1 MKDIIQRTFVAG
13 AFISG
18 MMILLADSYT
28 PKLLIDYAGPDETVH
43 IKSFQ
48 YADVAG
54 VGKAIGQHDDA
65 LVIDVERFWMGSFT
79 TNPVSIY
86 QAFGEWSD
94 GISRD
99 NTNYYAGKNIVFFAT
114 TNEVKFAISS
124 HPKYDYLIMDSSVS
138 FTNRYGYCL
147 PKFVYPN
154 PPTWYALETNDVEH
168 LAFFSNLVESI
179 VIGRNRN
186 LLYMTL
192 RDAIKSDET
201 GSDPYKTMSAL
212 TMRELFW
219 TDDETN
225 LVQALYDPLL
235 APRFRRHALFQL
247 KKRFGWPETNT
258 VPEP

>member
-1 MKDIIQRTFVAG
+1 MKKIILRTFVAS
-13 AFISG
+13 AFISE
-18 MMILLADSYT
+18 MMILLAESYT
-28 PKLLIDYAGPDETVH
+28 PKFLVDYAGPDETVH

-48 YADVAG
+48 YADVVG

-86 QAFGEWSD
+86 QAFSDWSD
-94 GISRD
+94 GIPRD

-124 HPKYDYLIMDSSVS
+124 HPKYDYLIMDSSVY
-138 FTNRYGYCL
+138 FTNRYGSCP

-154 PPTWYALETNDVEH
+154 PPTWYALETNDVDH
-168 LAFFSNLVESI
+168 LNFFSNLVESI
-179 VIGRNRN
+179 VVGRNRN
-186 LLYMTL
+186 LLYTTL

-212 TMRELFW
+212 TMQELLW

-225 LVQALYDPLL
+225 LVEALNDPLL
-235 APRFRRHALFQL
+235 APRFRYDALWTLQ
-247 KKRFGWPETNT
+247 KRFDWPATNT

>member
-1 MKDIIQRTFVAG
+1 MKNIIIRTFVAS

-18 MMILLADSYT
+18 MMILLAESYT
-28 PKLLIDYAGPDETVH
+28 PKFLVDYAGPDETVH

-48 YADVAG
+48 YADVVG
-54 VGKAIGQHDDA
+54 VGKAIGQYEDA
-65 LVIDVERFWMGSFT
+65 LVINVEKFWTGSFS
-79 TNPVSIY
+79 TNPVTIH
-86 QAFGEWSD
+86 QAFGDWSD
-94 GISRD
+94 GIPRD

-124 HPKYDYLIMDSSVS
+124 HPKYDYLIMDWSVT
-138 FTNRYGYCL
+138 FTNRYGYCP

-168 LAFFSNLVESI
+168 IAFFSNLVESI

-186 LLYMTL
+186 LLYTTL

-201 GSDPYKTMSAL
+201 GSDPYKTMSVL

-235 APRFRRHALFQL
+235 APRYRSHALFQL
-247 KKRFGWPETNT
+247 KKCFDWPATNT

>member
-1 MKDIIQRTFVAG
+1 MKSNFSRFLVLGIFL
-13 AFISG
+13 SG
-18 MMILLADSYT
+18 FMFLFADTYV
-28 PKLLIDYAGPDETVH
+28 PALHVDYAGPDETVH

-65 LVIDVERFWMGSFT
+65 LVIDVERLWMGSFT
-79 TNPVSIY
+79 TNPISIY
-86 QAFGEWSD
+86 QAFSDWSD
-94 GISRD
+94 GIPRD

-114 TNEVKFAISS
+114 TNELKNTV
-124 HPKYDYLIMDSSVS
+124 PLRPRNEYLIMDNTVS
-138 FTNRYGYCL
+138 FTNHYGYCS

-186 LLYMTL
+186 LLYTTL

-201 GSDPYKTMSAL
+201 GSDPYKTMSGL
-212 TMRELFW
+212 TMQELFW

-235 APRFRRHALFQL
+235 APRFRRHALSQL
-247 KKRFGWPETNT
+247 KMRFGWPATNT